1 MKKSIIILSALLFS
15 LSGKAQT
22 DPLYTQYRTNMMS
35 VNPAYAGSRNALTVG
50 YLYRNQWVGLDGAPT
65 TQTVMA
71 HGPINDNLGFG
82 ASVTHDVIGPT
93 KQTAVYADAS
103 GRIKLGG
110 STYLAGGLQFGI
122 DYFNSNL
129 TSITTGTS
137 GDNAF
142 GQDVITVLP
151 NVGAGIYMYSDK
163 YYLGFS
169 VPKILTAV
177 LFDDGGF
184 GGEVRQ
190 KRHYFAIAGYV
201 FDLSPSI
208 VFKPTLLTR
217 FVQGAPAS
225 FDITGTFIFADQFWL
240 GSFYRWNEST
250 GFIAGYNVTPQLKIG
265 YSYDYTLTELSS
277 LSSGSHELSIT
288 YDFIYNAG
296 KKIRSP
302 RYF

>member
-1 MKKSIIILSALLFS
+1 MKKLLIISASLLFS
-15 LSGKAQT
+15 LLGKAQT
-22 DPLYTQYRTNMMS
+22 DPLYTQYRTNMMA

-50 YLYRNQWVGLDGAPT
+50 YLYRNQWVGLEGAPT
-65 TQTVMA
+65 TQTALV
-71 HGPINDNLGFG
+71 HGPINKNLGFG

-93 KQTAVYADAS
+93 RQTGVYGNGS
-103 GRIKLGG
+103 GRIKLNE
-110 STYLAGGLQFGI
+110 TAYLAGGIQFGV

-142 GQDVITVLP
+142 GQDQIQVLP
-151 NVGAGIYMYSDK
+151 NVGAGLYLYSDK

-169 VPKILTAV
+169 VPKILTSV

-184 GGEVRQ
+184 NGEVRQ
-190 KRHYFAIAGYV
+190 KRHYFIIAGYV
-201 FDLSPSI
+201 FDLSPGI
-208 VFKPTLLTR
+208 KFKPTGLAR
-217 FVQGAPAS
+217 FVEGAPWS
-225 FDITGTFIFADQFWL
+225 FDLTSQFVFADRFWL
-240 GSFYRWNEST
+240 GAFYRWQEST
-250 GFIAGYNVTPQLKIG
+250 GLIVGYNVTPQLKIG
-265 YSYDYTLTELSS
+265 YSYDYTLTDLVNYN
-277 LSSGSHELSIT
+277 SGSHELSIT